1 MTDLDEKQLSTAM
14 EDVAAL
20 INRYAVAN
28 KCSDVLAAD
37 ILRYAL
43 LAEINATLQ
52 SIDKTLFSML

>member
-1 MTDLDEKQLSTAM
+1 MTDLDKKQLSTAM

-37 ILRYAL
+37 ILKITKSIHWYMNKVL
-43 LAEINATLQ
+43 LVP
-52 SIDKTLFSML
+52 

>member
-1 MTDLDEKQLSTAM
+1 MTDLDKKQLSTAM

-20 INRYAVAN
+20 INRYADAN

-37 ILRYAL
+37 ILTYAL